1 MVIDGKQRLL
11 SIRRF
16 GVVDLDEEF
25 KPLTLSGLKNKE
37 SLNGHTWSS
46 LKDSLEFEEDTNA
59 YENQTIRT
67 VIVRNWPDDSFL
79 YLVFL
84 RLNTGSVPLSPQE
97 LRQAL
102 NPGPFIDYAEEYSS
116 DSESIK
122 KALGLNSPDFRM
134 RDVEIL
140 IRFLAFADSIHTY
153 NGNLKD
159 FLDNLCKRLN
169 KEWESREPE
178 IRRLAQECDYAI
190 DTTISIF
197 ESAAFR
203 RWREPNGFENRFNR
217 AVFDIMTYYFR
228 HAQIGELASQNRDRV
243 IDGFKELCVEDERF
257 SEALQST
264 TKSITATFHRLR
276 QWGKKLQQILDCDL
290 DIPEVPDAGERG

>member
-102 NPGPFIDYAEEYSS
+102 N
-116 DSESIK
+116 
-122 KALGLNSPDFRM
+122 R
-134 RDVEIL
+134 
-140 IRFLAFADSIHTY
+140 
-153 NGNLKD
+153 
-159 FLDNLCKRLN
+159 
-169 KEWESREPE
+169 
-178 IRRLAQECDYAI
+178 AI
-190 DTTISIF
+190 
-197 ESAAFR
+197 
-203 RWREPNGFENRFNR
+203 
-217 AVFDIMTYYFR
+217 Y
-228 HAQIGELASQNRDRV
+228 
-243 IDGFKELCVEDERF
+243 
-257 SEALQST
+257 
-264 TKSITATFHRLR
+264 RLR
-276 QWGKKLQQILDCDL
+276 
-290 DIPEVPDAGERG
+290 